1 MENMKKPG
9 VFPKQLKKTLL
20 TCFWIVLA
28 ILIIRILN
36 IEYLGFPED
45 KIPPYL
51 KWLTIPKILL
61 FYIIYL
67 LGRYGWSG
75 SNIEEAQDEWSK
87 SLILLYQGIIR
98 IVFIIVAIL
107 VIRLPYFDIMG
118 YAMPEF
124 NDYRAIP
131 WIILWL
137 IILGFSIKKDNFP
150 GIVNTFI
157 HEPVVKEFL
166 ANFIANTI
174 VFLKNLWERSN
185 TLSKIMF
192 FVFVITILYF
202 IFK

>member
-9 VFPKQLKKTLL
+9 IFPKHLKKTLL
-20 TCFWIVLA
+20 TCFWIVLV
-28 ILIIRILN
+28 ILIIKIIN

-61 FYIIYL
+61 FYITYL

-75 SNIEEAQDEWSK
+75 SNIEEAQDDWSK
-87 SLILLYQGIIR
+87 LLILLYQGIIR

-107 VIRLPYFDIMG
+107 VIRLPYFVIMW
-118 YAMPEF
+118 YAIPAF
-124 NDYRAIP
+124 IDYRAIP

-137 IILGFSIKKDNFP
+137 IVLGFSIKKDNFL
-150 GIVNTFI
+150 GTVKTFLY
-157 HEPVVKEFL
+157 EPVVKEFL

-174 VFLKNLWERSN
+174 VFFKNLWERSN

-192 FVFVITILYF
+192 FVFVIMILYF
-202 IFK
+202 VFK